1 MLELKVAQRKRAK
14 LKLGMAAPAG
24 GGKTM
29 GALLIAYG
37 IMKEKYP
44 SLTDAELWAKIAI
57 VDSENGS
64 GELYVGTEVSKSR
77 LTIGSYNSVTLTP
90 PFEPDKYSEAIRL
103 CADNAIEVVIIDSTT
118 HLWAGVGGALESQGN
133 IAKRTGNSWTAWR
146 EVNPQLNRF
155 VDTMLQTDVHIIATM
170 RSKMDYVQEKDPDTG
185 KTIIRKVGLA
195 PVQRDG
201 MQYEFTAFIDIDSEH
216 QAFGSKDRSGGIIDQ
231 KYFVIT
237 PQIGRDFEKWLES
250 GNDAP
255 STILA
260 GGTKATAEQDEII
273 TLVKELGGSKN
284 VELMKILKTFEPS
297 GNPKKIN
304 DEATLNNLKS
314 SLAMFKEAQETKSTE
329 SEKENK

>member
-37 IMKEKYP
+37 VMKEKYP
-44 SLTDAELWAKIAI
+44 KLPDEELWAKIAI

-64 GELYVGTEVSKSR
+64 GELYVGTEVSESR
-77 LTIGSYNSVTLTP
+77 LVIGAYNAVTLTP
-90 PFEPDKYSEAIRL
+90 PFEPDKYSDAIRL
-103 CADNAIEVVIIDSTT
+103 CSENGIEVVIIDSTT
-118 HLWAGVGGALESQGN
+118 HLWSGVGGALEQQGN

-146 EVNPQLNRF
+146 DVNPQLNRF

-185 KTIIRKVGLA
+185 KTVIRKVGLA

-237 PQIGRDFEKWLES
+237 PQVGRDFEKWLES
-250 GNDAP
+250 GTDTP
-255 STILA
+255 STVLA
-260 GGTKATAEQDEII
+260 GKATGIDVKSDKEKIVE
-273 TLVKELGGSKN
+273 LVKKLGGSKN
-284 VELMKILKTFEPS
+284 VKIVRLFEEMKLELLPKAVNALTDSGVVGKLYSEMEKI
-297 GNPKKIN
+297 
-304 DEATLNNLKS
+304 
-314 SLAMFKEAQETKSTE
+314 
-329 SEKENK
+329 EKENE

>member
-1 MLELKVAQRKRAK
+1 MKMLELKVAQRKRAK

-44 SLTDAELWAKIAI
+44 KLSDAELWAKIAI
-57 VDSENGS
+57 IDSENGS
-64 GELYVGTEVSKSR
+64 GELYVGTEVSESR
-77 LTIGSYNSVTLTP
+77 LTIGSYNAVTLTP
-90 PFEPDKYSEAIRL
+90 PFEPDKYSDAIRL

-118 HLWAGVGGALESQGN
+118 HLWGGVGGALESQGN

-146 EVNPQLNRF
+146 EINPQLNRF

-170 RSKMDYVQEKDPDTG
+170 RSKMDYVQEKDDTG

-250 GNDAP
+250 GTDVP
-255 STILA
+255 STVLA
-260 GGTKATAEQDEII
+260 GKATGVDVKSDKEKIVE
-273 TLVKELGGSKN
+273 LVKKLGGSKN
-284 VELMKILKTFEPS
+284 EKIV
-297 GNPKKIN
+297 
-304 DEATLNNLKS
+304 TL
-314 SLAMFKEAQETKSTE
+314 FKEHNLELTPKAVNALTDSEIVGTLYSEMEKI
-329 SEKENK
+329 EKENK